1 MAFQGDKTCTD
12 WFQKVVE
19 EQRKELNVL
28 KVKYENLQKEWDNQQ
43 EHLGR
48 LQGEVFKLRNQLQSQ
63 SSFCASLG
71 SIMGNLVWRA
81 SRLEPVIE
89 LLLETN
95 KLGEFMCVVSGT
107 LVSFLDTYNRDI
119 PDIRSDESQFILS
132 ICGVVA
138 NIAAI
143 PCGRHFIVSNT
154 NGKDLLDQIFKALPK
169 IPCVS
174 GDPLKRILLMVLY
187 NISINQNGLTLLQ
200 EQRTLLDSLSRIMVC
215 ERSAELKVLA
225 LRLLESITFDIP
237 NRIILQS
244 FKKHLPIQKL
254 EGLKEVT
261 DAEIR
266 QYATSVLKNVSKA
279 ETELKEQETRP
290 PGPYVPY
297 EDCML
302 AKGSECNKKKCP
314 PTLKKD
320 AV

>member
-1 MAFQGDKTCTD
+1 
-12 WFQKVVE
+12 
-19 EQRKELNVL
+19 
-28 KVKYENLQKEWDNQQ
+28 
-43 EHLGR
+43 
-48 LQGEVFKLRNQLQSQ
+48 
-63 SSFCASLG
+63 
-71 SIMGNLVWRA
+71 MGNLVWRA

-107 LVSFLDTYNRDI
+107 LISFMDTYNRDM

-132 ICGVVA
+132 ICGIVA

-143 PCGRHFIVSNT
+143 PCGRQFIVSNT
-154 NGKDLLDQIFKALPK
+154 NGKELLDQIFKALPK

-187 NISINQNGLTLLQ
+187 NISINQNGLVLLQ
-200 EQRTLLDSLSRIMVC
+200 EQRTLLDSLSRIIVC
-215 ERSAELKVLA
+215 ERTAELKVLA

-237 NRIILQS
+237 NRLVLQS

-279 ETELKEQETRP
+279 ETELMEQAARP
-290 PGPYVPY
+290 AGPYVPY
-297 EDCML
+297 EECML
-302 AKGSECNKKKCP
+302 AKGSECAKKKCP

-320 AV
+320 